1 MLSYPP
7 PFARADVERPFM
19 QPPDSCEACRRVVD
33 ESLLDYRRGNAVVH
47 QAALLQCDICERFA
61 CADCL
66 RVYDILSGYDFLCH
80 ECARELEAAR
90 VHGGH

>member
-1 MLSYPP
+1 
-7 PFARADVERPFM
+7 M

-33 ESLLDYRRGNAVVH
+33 ESRLDYRRGNAVVH

-80 ECARELEAAR
+80 ECARELEEAR
-90 VHGGH
+90 VRGGH